1 MHNHS
6 SLFDV
11 FFNEGE
17 RRFKETLYILIRIVS
32 YQYSQMR
39 DLRLKIEL
47 LLSEYR
53 YDCFYIILD
62 KIAVFNILNVWYDK
76 SS

>member
-62 KIAVFNILNVWYDK
+62 KIAVFNILNV
-76 SS
+76 